1 MTGIVKISSKG
12 QVVIPRE
19 VRARLG
25 LRAGD
30 YLLVELEGD
39 EVKLRKVKPIEK
51 FRGILKKKK
60 LSNSALEDRF
70 EEAMARGE
78 V

>member
-1 MTGIVKISSKG
+1 MTGIVKMSSKG

-19 VRARLG
+19 LRDRLG
-25 LRAGD
+25 LKAGD
-30 YLLVELEGD
+30 YLLVQLEDD
-39 EVKLRKVKPIEK
+39 EVKLKKVEPIEK
-51 FRGILKKKK
+51 FKGILRK
-60 LSNSALEDRF
+60 SVNDSELEDSF